1 MNTSFPYSNYKK
13 KESKKKID
21 IYRVFSMHE
30 YRYRSFN
37 VHY

>member
-1 MNTSFPYSNYKK
+1 MNTYFPYTNYKK
-13 KESKKKID
+13 KEKKKID